1 MTRRRVDAAAGRA
14 FRRMALLLAILV
26 IGGVTA
32 VFVWVKEPGHGE
44 CADRRTGSRR
54 GLHRARGP
62 PAEVGSTMRRR
73 QEERTLR
80 RLAAVLT
87 VLLLGWVG
95 IVLVWLEPLR

>member
-1 MTRRRVDAAAGRA
+1 
-14 FRRMALLLAILV
+14 
-26 IGGVTA
+26 
-32 VFVWVKEPGHGE
+32 
-44 CADRRTGSRR
+44 
-54 GLHRARGP
+54 
-62 PAEVGSTMRRR
+62 MRRR